1 MTASVNCFGRFLKT
15 NHIILRTFFTD
26 MLGAKQFTLAKVTLN
41 HFFNS
46 VCGIL
51 FRDNTQTGQSKRDF
65 SVDFFSLELVHGV
78 LESIQS
84 LWR

>member
-1 MTASVNCFGRFLKT
+1 
-15 NHIILRTFFTD
+15 

-51 FRDNTQTGQSKRDF
+51 FRDNTQKGQNKRDF
-65 SVDFFSLELVHGV
+65 SVDFFSLELVHGAYKV
-78 LESIQS
+78 I
-84 LWR
+84 